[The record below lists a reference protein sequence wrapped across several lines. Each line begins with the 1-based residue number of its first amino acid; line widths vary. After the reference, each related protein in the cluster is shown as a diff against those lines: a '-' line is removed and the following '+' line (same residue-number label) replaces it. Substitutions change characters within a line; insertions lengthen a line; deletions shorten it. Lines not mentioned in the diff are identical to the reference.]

1 MNIKMNQK
9 NLKRI
14 CQWIIFSI
22 LYISTTV
29 LRTSYFAEAE
39 ESVVILQS
47 IAKDENICLFIGG
60 VGEFESIT
68 GQIGREAVEIVSSS
82 TDISSHTI
90 ILLDNSLSVT
100 KDSMVKVKEILKQ
113 YTEKKSANEKI
124 SLAIY
129 GTDIQYLVEKESD
142 GAKVI
147 DALDHV
153 VNEDKDTYLTDVL
166 YDELQKLSNKT
177 EYTRFIV
184 ITDGVDN
191 KAIGYTKEELSDYL
205 KDNPY
210 PVYSIGC
217 TYKNNEEQLKNLFAL
232 SRLTRAGYYL
242 LDDYNE
248 YGEIIDSLC
257 SPVTCVEIKVPDELK
272 DGSTRNILLT
282 FEGKESK
289 VEISEELPMPF
300 RLREE
305 EIVPE
310 PVETPVVEAT
320 PEAEK
325 TPEPAKEPVEEVP
338 EQEPEPE
345 IDIISIGAIAVI
357 VVALIGLVIMS
368 LKKKGKGR
376 DKKGYRN
383 KKEKA
388 EKVEKVEKVEKTS
401 AEDMD
406 RTVMAEPVADSG
418 ATVFLND
425 RDKAKYIIVL
435 RDTRDSSK
443 VFRYPLSGKVVV
455 GRKYGD
461 GVNIVLN
468 YERTISAKHC
478 EIGMQGEKFYVRD
491 LHSSNGTFVNGTR
504 VNEYMEFSSGSNI
517 RLGNLNM
524 TVEIEQARQ

>member
-9 NLKRI
+9 YLKRI

-22 LYISTTV
+22 LYISITV

-39 ESVVILQS
+39 ESAVILQS
-47 IAKDENICLFIGG
+47 IVKDENICLFIGG
-60 VGEFESIT
+60 VGDFESIT
-68 GQIGREAVEIVSSS
+68 GQIGREPVEIVASS

-113 YTEKKSANEKI
+113 YAEKKSANEKI

-129 GTDIQYLVEKESD
+129 GTDIQYLAEKESD
-142 GAKVI
+142 GVKVI

-191 KAIGYTKEELSDYL
+191 KAIGYTKEELSNYL

-210 PVYSIGC
+210 PIYSIGC

-232 SRLTRAGYYL
+232 SRLTKAGYYL
-242 LDDYNE
+242 LDDYKE

-300 RLREE
+300 RLRDE

-320 PEAEK
+320 PEVEK
-325 TPEPAKEPVEEVP
+325 TPEPTKEPVEEVP
-338 EQEPEPE
+338 GQEPEPE

-357 VVALIGLVIMS
+357 AVALIGLVIMS

-376 DKKGYRN
+376 DKKEYRN
-383 KKEKA
+383 KKEKTEKA
-388 EKVEKVEKVEKTS
+388 EKTL

-406 RTVMAEPVADSG
+406 STVMAEPMVDSG

-435 RDTRDSSK
+435 RDNRDSSK
-443 VFRYPLSGKVVV
+443 VFRYPISGKVVV

-461 GVNIVLN
+461 GVNVVLN
-468 YERTISAKHC
+468 YEGTISAKHC

-491 LHSSNGTFVNGTR
+491 LHSSNGTFINGTR